1 MKETGTDGD
10 TPALE
15 ERNKS
20 DFIFK
25 SFLESIYA
33 QIEELTKNID
43 VNISYSTDLSSQTDA
58 ADMYNENVE
67 ALRKQCQAV
76 IEAITLSFDAYF
88 LQFIQVIQNQIQLL
102 VESWKYKANR
112 GSYYLKQKKQVNKS
126 MCADLNVNSMSLI
139 INPHKLNFLVSK
151 IIKIRRRRLHD
162 ELADKIDKIKL
173 IIGNAIDS
181 RASVGQHAA
190 LEFDLYELI
199 DINHFLCSMEKKKS
213 FFEDVG
219 FSLIERARLFHEQLM
234 QTQENEI
241 SSEVEAES
249 VDNYTMSDT
258 EAHIMSKYNSIN
270 RKLQI
275 GKLKKWHK
283 ENVNKSFS
291 PISNANKKS
300 SLSSFSL
307 LDSHKDCDSCQKQQS
322 LSDSEVD
329 NMSLKDFIPFH
340 SQTGS
345 FSNYDL
351 TSGRQGQLKRKFSKK
366 CVDLLP
372 ENSFFQSG
380 NQQQL
385 FDDSQIDSDLS
396 IEDDNEFC
404 EIPSRG
410 GLKAHDNEFLNSF
423 NSEETTSSIFPDQC
437 FSEIALE
444 AHGEVTIKKKN
455 TKKATIQNRGKLF
468 QEAS

>member
-20 DFIFK
+20 DFVFK

-43 VNISYSTDLSSQTDA
+43 VNISYSTELSSQTDA

-102 VESWKYKANR
+102 VESWKYKANK
-112 GSYYLKQKKQVNKS
+112 GSYYLKQKQQQQQVNKS
-126 MCADLNVNSMSLI
+126 MFADLNINSMSLI
-139 INPHKLNFLVSK
+139 VNPHKLNFLVSK

-190 LEFDLYELI
+190 LEFDLYEL
-199 DINHFLCSMEKKKS
+199 
-213 FFEDVG
+213 
-219 FSLIERARLFHEQLM
+219 LM
-234 QTQENEI
+234 QTQDNEM
-241 SSEVEAES
+241 SSEAENES

-258 EAHIMSKYNSIN
+258 EAHIISKYNSIN

-291 PISNANKKS
+291 PIASKKS

-307 LDSHKDCDSCQKQQS
+307 IDSHKDCDSCKKQS

-340 SQTGS
+340 SQTSS
-345 FSNYDL
+345 FSNSDL
-351 TSGRQGQLKRKFSKK
+351 RSGRPGQRKMRGIFSKK

-385 FDDSQIDSDLS
+385 FDDSQVDSDLS
-396 IEDDNEFC
+396 IEEDNEYC
-404 EIPSRG
+404 EIPSRS
-410 GLKAHDNEFLNSF
+410 GLKPHDNEFLNSF

-444 AHGEVTIKKKN
+444 AHGEVTIKKKH
-455 TKKATIQNRGKLF
+455 TKKTTIQNRGKL
-468 QEAS
+468 